1 RLQTEGVEIER
12 NERVDDLEDPH
23 QGQQREHRNESR
35 QMVIAVDAGVEVR
48 DRRVRAAAG
57 GGGAGVGAEEDSRF
71 LSGET
76 RGIVGAHGSIVGEEA
91 WRTPKNRARRANV
104 VVPLG
109 PLSSRYVVG
118 GTAIH
123 RVLLGCQTGWS
134 RDPAQSD
141 GGTTTDQG
149 CRWQCVW

>member
-1 RLQTEGVEIER
+1 
-12 NERVDDLEDPH
+12 
-23 QGQQREHRNESR
+23 
-35 QMVIAVDAGVEVR
+35 VIAVDAGVEVR

-104 VVPLG
+104 IVPLV
-109 PLSSRYVVG
+109 PLSSRCDLRG
-118 GTAIH
+118 IAM
-123 RVLLGCQTGWS
+123 RFVLLGS
-134 RDPAQSD
+134 LSLVSSDLPQSER
-141 GGTTTDQG
+141 GSTRVEVSGRQSASSASTTILEPFVVMSAASSNSVRSSSVFSD
-149 CRWQCVW
+149 VW